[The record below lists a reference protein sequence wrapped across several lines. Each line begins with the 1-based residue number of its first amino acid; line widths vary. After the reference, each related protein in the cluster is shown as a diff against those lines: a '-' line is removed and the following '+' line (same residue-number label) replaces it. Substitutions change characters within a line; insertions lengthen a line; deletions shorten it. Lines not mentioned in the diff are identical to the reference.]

1 MRSRALENM
10 SNLKHSTFKIWK
22 ERKKDYVGAGG
33 FKSCL
38 LDTTTW
44 VNVMCFQMGKVE
56 VNTNNWKAEKLFTLL
71 LFRSILEG

>member
-10 SNLKHSTFKIWK
+10 SNLKHCTFKIWK